1 MDLLALVK
9 IFLFLG
15 CISYMI
21 GILSFIKRH
30 TPKIRI
36 QNHTKK
42 EIKED
47 GRNETEE

>member
-15 CISYMI
+15 CVSYMI

-30 TPKIRI
+30 SPKIKI
-36 QNHTKK
+36 QNSVKK

-47 GRNETEE
+47 GRNDKEE